1 MAGRQRE
8 RLTRAEVRVEPA
20 TGRFADVA
28 AMVGPSSPGGAA
40 CWCLSHRLRSAELKD
55 ADGGDRREEVMRGLC
70 AGPVPPGYL
79 AYVDDELAGWV
90 GAAPRASMSYVE
102 HSSRLVRAHDDEAW
116 VVICL
121 RVRPPFRRRGLTGL
135 LIEGVVEE
143 ARAAGADAVEA
154 YPVDPGGGRVD
165 QSMAYVGL
173 VGWFED
179 VGFEQVLR
187 TEATSGRLPRWLVR
201 REL

>member
-1 MAGRQRE
+1 M
-8 RLTRAEVRVEPA
+8 VPA
-20 TGRFADVA
+20 TGRFEDVA
-28 AMVGPSSPGGAA
+28 RMVGPSTRGGPA
-40 CWCLSHRLRSAELKD
+40 CWCLSHRLRGADLE
-55 ADGGDRREEVMRGLC
+55 DGGVDRREEVMRGLC

-90 GAAPRASMSYVE
+90 GAAPRSSMSYVQR
-102 HSSRLVRAHDDEAW
+102 SSKLVRAHDDEAW

-121 RVRPPFRRRGLTGL
+121 RVRPPFRRRGLTTL
-135 LIEGVVEE
+135 LIQAVVAA

-154 YPVDPGGGRVD
+154 YPVDPGDARVD

-173 VGWFED
+173 TGWFETA
-179 VGFEQVLR
+179 GFERVRR
-187 TEATSGRLPRWLVR
+187 TEATSARLPRWLVR